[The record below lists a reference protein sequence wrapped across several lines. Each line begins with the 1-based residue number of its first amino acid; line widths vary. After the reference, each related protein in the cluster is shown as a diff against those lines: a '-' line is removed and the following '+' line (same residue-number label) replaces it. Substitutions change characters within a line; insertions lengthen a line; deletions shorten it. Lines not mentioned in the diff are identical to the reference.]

1 MPLKTICL
9 FVCAQL
15 LIGVAGAATDSY
27 SEIGTRDDLVLRV
40 GVNDDMKTRNYLR
53 LLDKWTMATLD
64 PVYDT
69 VAKFEKET
77 EEPLPYIVLGV
88 DADDSGVFDLDE
100 YGTFEKESLPRE
112 VTAYYD
118 LNDVYFHDGLQVTM
132 DDLLFS
138 YHLWALYPRHHE
150 LDVLKNLNNM
160 PGTNYS
166 LDRWL
171 NVWPVEGVWGTGI
184 PAGSNESLT
193 FALHFSLQAD
203 FWAFTKTTLGGL
215 KLVPRHLWEGTGKVC
230 VDAQNGM
237 CLSWREG
244 IHDPFGYAY
253 DPQTHNGVSMWNP
266 GAFRFNLSEYWDLED
281 DFIVGTGP
289 FTFVKWT
296 PGVTVRLDKF
306 EDYKGDALACEKEGE
321 PPVCQG
327 NFYSY
332 MHQPYIDGIL
342 FKIYKSQN
350 SLVFALQA
358 GEIDYIAL
366 SVPPHMVPELVD
378 DPNVTLEMA
387 PSKGFGYLGY
397 NMRKSPFGYPDND
410 PTKGDDGFWLRQAI
424 AHIINKSYFQ
434 TNLLQNFGLI
444 GDQPVSPAW
453 LEWFNA
459 SVIKYDL
466 DWYSAEQILDDH
478 YTVGGW
484 GLGHGPSGYRN
495 LPTIGDG
502 RFEILCPSASYDP
515 ILAQACSMIA
525 SGMRSVGLNASA
537 NLLAFGEVVEKL
549 ANRDVDMWVLE
560 SFIWTPPPD
569 YYYSFFFSGMG
580 RAGRNYAGFNNETLD
595 DIMVRSRAEMN
606 PSDQAELIKYASGV
620 LARALPYD
628 ALFFR
633 TNIEAYRH
641 DRYIN
646 WTMGPASS
654 LYQKSFWSWIG
665 IHPPVQVQIELV
677 FPNGTVVRE
686 NETLM
691 FEVLVTDPFH
701 GQVDGALVTLT
712 CSPAGP
718 DIHPD
723 GGWTVNGSLGPISF
737 EAPEVDSDTYFT
749 VNASAEFWETVGY
762 DEERVKVLDP
772 DSEPPLPFES
782 LMLLSI
788 VIILIITLIIAV
800 LLLKRKRPKEESEE
814 ENDL

>member
-9 FVCAQL
+9 FVCAQF
-15 LIGVAGAATDSY
+15 LIGVAGAATGSH

-53 LLDKWTMATLD
+53 ILDKWTMATLD

-88 DADDSGVFDLDE
+88 DADDSGVFDLEE

-118 LNDVYFHDGLQVTM
+118 LNDVYFHDGVQVTM

-138 YHLWALYPRHHE
+138 YHLWALNPRNHE
-150 LDVLKNLNNM
+150 LDVLKDKNNM

-166 LDRWL
+166 GMRWL
-171 NVWPVEGVWGTGI
+171 NVWPVSDVWGPGI
-184 PAGSNESLT
+184 PTGSNESLT
-193 FALHFSLQAD
+193 FALHFSQQAD
-203 FWAFTKTTLGGL
+203 FWAFTKMTLGGL
-215 KLVPRHLWEGTGKVC
+215 KLMPRHLWEGTGRVC
-230 VDAQNGM
+230 LDALNGT
-237 CLSWREG
+237 CLSWREDV
-244 IHDPFGYAY
+244 HDDFGYAY
-253 DPQTHNGVSMWNP
+253 DPQTHNGVPASSPNEFDISLAESW
-266 GAFRFNLSEYWDLED
+266 SLED
-281 DFIVGTGP
+281 DLVIGTGP
-289 FTFVKWT
+289 FSFVEWT
-296 PGVTVRLDKF
+296 PGVSARLDKF

-321 PPVCQG
+321 PPVCRG
-327 NFYSY
+327 NFYGY

-342 FKIYKSQN
+342 FKIYKSQS
-350 SLVFALQA
+350 SLVFVLQA
-358 GEIDYIAL
+358 GEIDYIGL
-366 SVPPHMVPELVD
+366 SVPPDWVPELVD

-410 PTKGDDGFWLRQAI
+410 PTKGDDGFHLRQAI
-424 AHIINKSYFQ
+424 AHVDNKSYFRSV
-434 TNLLQNFGLI
+434 LLQDFGHI

-453 LEWFNA
+453 TTWHNY
-459 SVIKYDL
+459 SVPKYDYDL
-466 DWYSAEQILDDH
+466 ETARHILDDH
-478 YTVGGW
+478 YTVGGF
-484 GLGHGPSGYRN
+484 GLGYGPSGYRN
-495 LPTIGDG
+495 LPVIGDG
-502 RFEILCPSASYDP
+502 GIEIMCPAAHYDA
-515 ILAQACSMIA
+515 ILAQACSMTA
-525 SGMRSVGLNASA
+525 AGMRSVGLNASA
-537 NLLAFGEVVEKL
+537 DLLAFGEIMEKL
-549 ANRDVDMWVLE
+549 GNRDVDMWVLE
-560 SFIWTPPPD
+560 SFIWTSPPD

-580 RAGRNYAGFNNETLD
+580 RAGQNYAGFNNETLD
-595 DIMVRSRAEMN
+595 DTLQQTRAEMN
-606 PSDQAELIKYASGV
+606 QSRQVELIKYASGM
-620 LARALPYD
+620 LAENLPYD
-628 ALFFR
+628 VLFFR

-641 DRYIN
+641 DRFVN

-654 LYQKSFWSWIG
+654 LYHKSFWSWIG

-691 FEVLVTDPFH
+691 FEVLVTDPYL
-701 GQVDGALVTLT
+701 GWVDGALVTLT

-718 DIHPD
+718 DILPD
-723 GGWTVNGSLGPISF
+723 SGWTVNGSLGSISF
-737 EAPEVDSDTYFT
+737 EAPEVDSDTHFT

-772 DSEPPLPFES
+772 DSEPPLSLES
-782 LMLLSI
+782 LALLSI
-788 VIILIITLIIAV
+788 AIILITLIIAV

-814 ENDL
+814 ENGL

>member
-9 FVCAQL
+9 FVCAQF
-15 LIGVAGAATDSY
+15 LIGVAGAATGSH

-53 LLDKWTMATLD
+53 ILDKWTMATLD

-118 LNDVYFHDGLQVTM
+118 LNDVYFHDGVQVTM

-138 YHLWALYPRHHE
+138 YHLWALNPRNHE
-150 LDVLKNLNNM
+150 LDVLKDKNNM

-166 LDRWL
+166 GMRWL
-171 NVWPVEGVWGTGI
+171 NVWPVSDVWGPGI
-184 PAGSNESLT
+184 PTGSNESLT
-193 FALHFSLQAD
+193 FALHFSQQAD
-203 FWAFTKTTLGGL
+203 FWAFTKMTLGGL
-215 KLVPRHLWEGTGKVC
+215 KLMPRHLWEGTGRVC
-230 VDAQNGM
+230 LDALNGT
-237 CLSWREG
+237 CLSWREDV
-244 IHDPFGYAY
+244 HDDFGYAY
-253 DPQTHNGVSMWNP
+253 DPQTHNGVPASSPNEFDISLAESW
-266 GAFRFNLSEYWDLED
+266 SLED
-281 DFIVGTGP
+281 DLVIGTGP
-289 FTFVKWT
+289 FSFVEWT
-296 PGVTVRLDKF
+296 PGVSARLDKF

-321 PPVCQG
+321 PPVCRG
-327 NFYSY
+327 NFYGY

-342 FKIYKSQN
+342 FKIYKSQS
-350 SLVFALQA
+350 SLVFVLQA
-358 GEIDYIAL
+358 GEIDYIGL
-366 SVPPHMVPELVD
+366 SVPPDWVPELVD

-410 PTKGDDGFWLRQAI
+410 PTKGDDGFHLRQAI
-424 AHIINKSYFQ
+424 AHVDNKSYFRSV
-434 TNLLQNFGLI
+434 LLQDFGHI

-453 LEWFNA
+453 TTWHNY
-459 SVIKYDL
+459 SVPKYDYDL
-466 DWYSAEQILDDH
+466 ETARHILDDH
-478 YTVGGW
+478 YTVGGF
-484 GLGHGPSGYRN
+484 GLGYGPSGYRN
-495 LPTIGDG
+495 LPVIGDG
-502 RFEILCPSASYDP
+502 GIEIMCPAAHYDA
-515 ILAQACSMIA
+515 ILAQACSMTA
-525 SGMRSVGLNASA
+525 AGMRSVGLNASA
-537 NLLAFGEVVEKL
+537 DLLAFGEIMEKL
-549 ANRDVDMWVLE
+549 GNRDVDMWVLE
-560 SFIWTPPPD
+560 SFIWTSPPD

-580 RAGRNYAGFNNETLD
+580 RAGQNYAGFNNETLD
-595 DIMVRSRAEMN
+595 DTLQQTRAEMN
-606 PSDQAELIKYASGV
+606 QSRQVELIKYASGM
-620 LARALPYD
+620 LAENLPYD
-628 ALFFR
+628 VLFFR

-641 DRYIN
+641 DRFVN

-654 LYQKSFWSWIG
+654 LYHKSFWSWIG

-691 FEVLVTDPFH
+691 FEVLVTDPYL
-701 GQVDGALVTLT
+701 GWVDGALVTLT

-718 DIHPD
+718 DILPD
-723 GGWTVNGSLGPISF
+723 SGWTVNGSLGSISF
-737 EAPEVDSDTYFT
+737 EAPEVDSDTHFT

-772 DSEPPLPFES
+772 DSEPPLSLES
-782 LMLLSI
+782 LALLSI
-788 VIILIITLIIAV
+788 AIILITLIIAV

-814 ENDL
+814 ENGL

>member
-1 MPLKTICL
+1 M
-9 FVCAQL
+9 
-15 LIGVAGAATDSY
+15 IGVAGAATDSY
-27 SEIGTRDDLVLRV
+27 SEIGSRDELVLRV

-53 LLDKWTMATLD
+53 ILDKWTMATLD

-100 YGTFEKESLPRE
+100 YGTFEKESHPAE

-118 LNDVYFHDGLQVTM
+118 LNSVHFHDGVQVTM

-150 LDVLKNLNNM
+150 LDVLKDENNM

-184 PAGSNESLT
+184 PAGSNASLT
-193 FALHFSLQAD
+193 FALHFSQQAD
-203 FWAFTKTTLGGL
+203 FWAFTKMTLGGL
-215 KLVPRHLWEGTGKVC
+215 KLMPRHLWEGTGKVC
-230 VDAQNGM
+230 VDARNGV

-253 DPQTHNGVSMWNP
+253 DPQTHNGVPVWNP
-266 GAFRFNLSEYWDLED
+266 GAFRDNLSEYWDLED
-281 DFIVGTGP
+281 DLIVGTGP
-289 FTFVKWT
+289 FAFVKWT

-306 EDYKGDALACEKEGE
+306 EGYKGDALACEMKGSPPACEGD
-321 PPVCQG
+321 
-327 NFYSY
+327 FYSY

-342 FKIYKSQN
+342 FKIFKSQN

-358 GEIDYIAL
+358 GEIDYIGL
-366 SVPPHMVPELVD
+366 SVPPHLVPELVD

-387 PSKGFGYLGY
+387 PSKGFAYLGY

-410 PTKGDDGFWLRQAI
+410 PTQGDDGFWLRQAI
-424 AHIINKSYFQ
+424 AHVINKSYFQ
-434 TNLLQNFGLI
+434 KILLQNYGHI

-453 LEWFNA
+453 LEWYNA
-459 SVIKYDL
+459 SIQKRPL
-466 DWYSAEQILDDH
+466 DWSRAEEILDEF
-478 YTVGGW
+478 YTVGGP
-484 GLGHGPSGYRN
+484 GLGWGPSGYRN
-495 LPTIGDG
+495 LPSIGDG
-502 RFEILCPSASYDP
+502 EIEVMCPAAHDDA
-515 ILAQACSMIA
+515 ILAQSCSMIA
-525 SGMRSVGLNASA
+525 SEMRVVGINATAS
-537 NLLAFGEVVEKL
+537 LMAFGEILERL
-549 ANRDVDMWVLE
+549 GNRDVDMWVLE

-569 YYYSFFFSGMG
+569 YYYSYFHSGMA
-580 RAGRNYAGFNNETLD
+580 RAGVNYAGFNNETFD
-595 DIMVRSRAEMN
+595 DIMVQTRAEMN
-606 PSDQAELIKYASGV
+606 PSDQAELIKYASGKLV
-620 LARALPYD
+620 RALPYD

-641 DRYIN
+641 DRYVN
-646 WTMGPASS
+646 WTMGPAVS

-691 FEVLVTDPFH
+691 FEVLVTDSYH
-701 GQVDGALVTLT
+701 GRIDGALVTLT
-712 CSPAGP
+712 CSPTGP
-718 DIHPD
+718 DILPD
-723 GGWTVNGSLGPISF
+723 SGWTVNGSLGTISF

-749 VNASAEFWETVGY
+749 VNASAEFWETVDY

-772 DSEPPLPFES
+772 DSEPPLSLES
-782 LMLLSI
+782 LALLSI
-788 VIILIITLIIAV
+788 VMILIALITAM
-800 LLLKRKRPKEESEE
+800 LLLKRKRPEEESEE